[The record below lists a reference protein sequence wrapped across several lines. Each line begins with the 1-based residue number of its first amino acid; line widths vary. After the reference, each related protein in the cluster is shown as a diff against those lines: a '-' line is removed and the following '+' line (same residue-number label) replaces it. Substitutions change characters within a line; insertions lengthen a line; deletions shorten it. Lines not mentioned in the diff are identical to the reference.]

1 MKLTKA
7 LLSENT
13 FSDIKISRGEK
24 EARKLVDHL
33 RSKVYKSLSDDD
45 MDDFVVYMANHL
57 DLEVPKYRLKESDF
71 GGYTKF
77 KPQSEKLEAE
87 LRDTYNRDDI
97 MVTMGQYHDRDRGF
111 GKVTI
116 HSREDLPNSEY
127 NNMKNVLTA
136 KDYEIT
142 GGMNYYEV
150 EDDRIVYPTIKFEFD
165 IKG

>member
-7 LLSENT
+7 LLSENS

-24 EARKLVDHL
+24 EARKLVDYL

-77 KPQSEKLEAE
+77 KPESEKLEAE

-97 MVTMGQYHDRDRGF
+97 MVTIGQYHERDRGF

-116 HSREDLPNSEY
+116 RTSDLPDSEY
-127 NNMKNVLTA
+127 KNMKSTLTA
-136 KDYEIT
+136 QGFEIT
-142 GGMNYYEV
+142 GGMNFYDKE
-150 EDDRIVYPTIKFEFD
+150 EDKINYPTIKFEFD